1 MKAGGI
7 RGLSGKG
14 DEMVCTKCEWEGLV
28 RAGEFKDWPWE
39 ETPCARCVLKEDST
53 ETLAYDD
60 NRPPLEEGYAG
71 GTADAEDPLL
81 PASVLADALRL
92 FLALPRDA
100 LDVIH
105 LRYGGMPYRE
115 IAAKLGVGTGAVEM
129 RHKRVLEKVTAL
141 KELFT
146 KKAWR
151 RAAWR
156 RMREREKKLKTEMLK
171 AEKRERKAEI
181 LKEGGGVCGGE
192 AAR

>member
-1 MKAGGI
+1 
-7 RGLSGKG
+7 
-14 DEMVCTKCEWEGLV
+14 MVCTKCEWEGLV
-28 RAGEFKDWPWE
+28 RAGEFKDWPWA

-53 ETLAYDD
+53 ETLTYDD

-81 PASVLADALRL
+81 PASVLADSLRL

-129 RHKRVLEKVTAL
+129 RHKRVLEKVPAL

-156 RMREREKKLKTEMLK
+156 RRKEREKKLKAEMLK
-171 AEKRERKAEI
+171 AEKRERNAENGKRKAES
-181 LKEGGGVCGGE
+181 
-192 AAR
+192 